1 MNNNLKNVT
10 AIIVLYNVSEIIFK
24 CLENLKNIKI
34 IIADNGDN
42 DPLIVKKIKNY
53 KNIISYYKFKKNLG
67 FGRACNYC
75 FNKSN
80 TKYTLLI
87 EPDVII
93 TEANIIRLVDGFASY
108 PKAGILV
115 PTLTDENNNVSD
127 FLDNIPELKQ
137 LEKTN
142 KNVDNQIY
150 GDASIFF
157 CWAAILLLNNEII
170 KKTGLFN
177 KKIFIFWEDFYLCR
191 KLKNSNIPIV
201 KIFNSRAF
209 HYEGAS
215 TKKTIKSKLIINK
228 HHILSSY
235 IYFGVNKENILLK
248 KKFLIYLFRCIT
260 YLLILNIN
268 KSLKNFARLCAVVSY
283 LKKK

>member
-10 AIIVLYNVSEIIFK
+10 AVIILYNVSEIIFK
-24 CLENLKNIKI
+24 CLDNLKNIKI

-42 DPLIVKKIKNY
+42 DPLIIKRIKEY
-53 KNIISYYKFKKNLG
+53 KNIIKYYNFKKNLG

-75 FNKSN
+75 FNRSK

-93 TEANIIRLVDGFASY
+93 SEIDIIKLINGFDRY
-108 PKAGILV
+108 PNAGILV
-115 PTLTDENNNVSD
+115 PTLIDEKKNLID
-127 FLDNIPELKQ
+127 YLDNLPELKQ
-137 LEKTN
+137 LEKT
-142 KNVDNQIY
+142 KDIDHRFH
-150 GDASIFF
+150 GDTSIFF
-157 CWAAILLLNNEII
+157 CWAAILLLNNDII

-177 KKIFIFWEDFYLCR
+177 KNIFIFWEDFYLCR
-191 KLKNSNIPIV
+191 KLKEASVSII
-201 KIFNSRAF
+201 KIFDSRAL

-215 TKKTIKSKLIINK
+215 TKKTIKSQLIMNK

-235 IYFGVNKENILLK
+235 IYFGVDKESILLK
-248 KKFLIYLFRCIT
+248 KKFFIYLFRFIS

-283 LKKK
+283 IKRK